1 MTTALI
7 AAITWPVERSG
18 GGFENALHFF
28 FFSFLQLSHTISDRR
43 FPFARW
49 SLSQVRAT
57 LETPWFG
64 RTVIIIIII
73 AACNPC
79 DYVIYIFMFRNNS
92 LLADEEAKTIRELRS
107 WDSLGL
113 LL

>member
-1 MTTALI
+1 M
-7 AAITWPVERSG
+7 
-18 GGFENALHFF
+18 NFF
-28 FFSFLQLSHTISDRR
+28 FFFFAAFSHIIGSS
-43 FPFARW
+43 FPFRSPMAIAG

>member
-1 MTTALI
+1 MKVLRLG
-7 AAITWPVERSG
+7 ERRVWVSLTR
-18 GGFENALHFF
+18 LHE
-28 FFSFLQLSHTISDRR
+28 FL
-43 FPFARW
+43 FARR